1 MIINRKASVKRNI
14 PVDNEYGS
22 EIDNYKHLGI
32 VSGFFDIFTID
43 RGEIAQKIIE
53 DTTHLFI
60 CETKLD
66 IKQGDRFF
74 IDGLEY
80 EVNFVDRPQLQKL
93 AMIELKKTLHQNN
106 MVDSFIYIGSG
117 REDGHL
123 IEMDVISWR
132 FDKYPITER
141 KFSQSVELKDKN
153 LYIVYPKSFGK
164 GSIRLDGRPVVDWE
178 ISELMIDG
186 FVHYVYKTE
195 TLKEEIYIELY

>member
-22 EIDNYKHLGI
+22 EIDNYIDLGI
-32 VSGFFDIFTID
+32 VSGFFDIFTIEL
-43 RGEIAQKIIE
+43 GEVAQKIIE
-53 DTTHLFI
+53 DTTHIFI
-60 CETKLD
+60 CETSLD

-74 IDGLEY
+74 IDNVEY

-93 AMIELKKTLHQNN
+93 AMIELKKTLHQND
-106 MVDSFIYIGSG
+106 MVDNFIYIGG
-117 REDGHL
+117 TEEELL
-123 IEMDVISWR
+123 IEMDVLS
-132 FDKYPITER
+132 FDRYPITER
-141 KFSQSVELKDKN
+141 SFSQSVELKDKN

-195 TLKEEIYIELY
+195 TLKEEVYIELY

>member
-14 PVDNEYGS
+14 PVDNDYGS
-22 EIDNYKHLGI
+22 EIDNYIDLGI
-32 VSGFFDIFTID
+32 VSGFFDIFTIEL
-43 RGEIAQKIIE
+43 GEVAQKIIE
-53 DTTHLFI
+53 DTTHIFI
-60 CETKLD
+60 CETSLD

-74 IDGLEY
+74 IDNVEY

-93 AMIELKKTLHQNN
+93 AMIELKKTLHQND
-106 MVDSFIYIGSG
+106 MVDNFIYIGG
-117 REDGHL
+117 TEEELL
-123 IEMDVISWR
+123 IEMDVLS
-132 FDKYPITER
+132 FDRYPITER
-141 KFSQSVELKDKN
+141 SFSQSVELKDKN

-195 TLKEEIYIELY
+195 TLKEEVYIELY

>member
-14 PVDNEYGS
+14 PVDNDYGS
-22 EIDNYKHLGI
+22 EINNYIDLGI

-43 RGEIAQKIIE
+43 RGEIAQKIVE
-53 DTTHLFI
+53 DTTHIFI
-60 CETKLD
+60 CETSLD

-74 IDGLEY
+74 IDNVEY

-93 AMIELKKTLHQNN
+93 AMIELKKTLHQND
-106 MVDSFIYIGSG
+106 MVENFIYIGG
-117 REDGHL
+117 TEEELL
-123 IEMDVISWR
+123 IEMDVLS
-132 FDKYPITER
+132 FDRYPITER
-141 KFSQSVELKDKN
+141 SFSQSVELKDKN

-195 TLKEEIYIELY
+195 TLKEEVYIELY

>member
-1 MIINRKASVKRNI
+1 MIINRKANVKRNI
-14 PVDNEYGS
+14 PVDNDYGS
-22 EIDNYKHLGI
+22 EIDNYVDLGV
-32 VSGFFDIFTID
+32 VSGFFDIFTIEL
-43 RGEIAQKIIE
+43 GEVAQKIIE
-53 DTTHLFI
+53 DTTHIFI
-60 CETKLD
+60 CETSLD

-74 IDGLEY
+74 IDNVEY

-93 AMIELKKTLHQNN
+93 AMIELKKTLHQND
-106 MVDSFIYIGSG
+106 MVDNFIYIGG
-117 REDGHL
+117 TEEELL
-123 IEMDVISWR
+123 IEMDVLS

-141 KFSQSVELKDKN
+141 SFSQSVELKDKN

>member
-14 PVDNEYGS
+14 PVDNDYGS
-22 EIDNYKHLGI
+22 EVDNYIDLGI

-53 DTTHLFI
+53 DTTHIFI
-60 CETKLD
+60 CETSLD

-74 IDGLEY
+74 IDNVEY

-93 AMIELKKTLHQNN
+93 AMIELKKTLHQND
-106 MVDSFIYIGSG
+106 MVDNFIYIGG
-117 REDGHL
+117 TEEELL
-123 IEMDVISWR
+123 IEMDVLS
-132 FDKYPITER
+132 FDRYPITER
-141 KFSQSVELKDKN
+141 SFSQSVELKDKN

-195 TLKEEIYIELY
+195 TLKEEVYIELY

>member
-22 EIDNYKHLGI
+22 EIDNYIDLGI
-32 VSGFFDIFTID
+32 VSGFFDIFTIEL
-43 RGEIAQKIIE
+43 GEVAQKIIE
-53 DTTHLFI
+53 DTTHIFI
-60 CETKLD
+60 CETSLD

-74 IDGLEY
+74 IDNVEY

-93 AMIELKKTLHQNN
+93 AMIELKKTLHQND
-106 MVDSFIYIGSG
+106 MVDNFIYIGG
-117 REDGHL
+117 TEEELL
-123 IEMDVISWR
+123 IEMDVLS
-132 FDKYPITER
+132 FDKYPVTER
-141 KFSQSVELKDKN
+141 SFSQSVELKDKN

>member
-14 PVDNEYGS
+14 PVDNDYGS
-22 EIDNYKHLGI
+22 EIDNYIDLGI

-43 RGEIAQKIIE
+43 RGEIAQKIVE
-53 DTTHLFI
+53 DTTHIFI
-60 CETKLD
+60 CETSLD

-74 IDGLEY
+74 IDNVEY

-93 AMIELKKTLHQNN
+93 AMIELKKTLHQND
-106 MVDSFIYIGSG
+106 MVENFIYIGG
-117 REDGHL
+117 TEEELL
-123 IEMDVISWR
+123 IEMDVLS
-132 FDKYPITER
+132 FDRYPITER
-141 KFSQSVELKDKN
+141 SFSQSVELKDKN

-195 TLKEEIYIELY
+195 TLKEEVYIELY

>member
-14 PVDNEYGS
+14 PVDNDYGS
-22 EIDNYKHLGI
+22 EIDNYIDLGV
-32 VSGFFDIFTID
+32 VSGFFDIFTIEL
-43 RGEIAQKIIE
+43 GEVAQKIIE
-53 DTTHLFI
+53 DTTHIFI
-60 CETKLD
+60 CETSLD

-74 IDGLEY
+74 IDNVEY

-93 AMIELKKTLHQNN
+93 AMIELKKTLHQND
-106 MVDSFIYIGSG
+106 MVDNFIYIGG
-117 REDGHL
+117 TEEELL
-123 IEMDVISWR
+123 IEMDVLS

-141 KFSQSVELKDKN
+141 SFSQSVELKDKN

-195 TLKEEIYIELY
+195 TLKEEVYIELY

>member
-14 PVDNEYGS
+14 PVDNDYGS
-22 EIDNYKHLGI
+22 EIDNYIDLGI
-32 VSGFFDIFTID
+32 VSGFFDIFTIEL
-43 RGEIAQKIIE
+43 GEVAQKIIE
-53 DTTHLFI
+53 DTTHIFI
-60 CETKLD
+60 CETSLD

-74 IDGLEY
+74 IDNVEY

-93 AMIELKKTLHQNN
+93 AMIELKKTLHQND
-106 MVDSFIYIGSG
+106 MVDNFIYIGG
-117 REDGHL
+117 TEEELL
-123 IEMDVISWR
+123 IEMDVLS
-132 FDKYPITER
+132 FDRYPITER
-141 KFSQSVELKDKN
+141 NFSQSVEVKDKN

-195 TLKEEIYIELY
+195 TLKEEVYIELY

>member
-14 PVDNEYGS
+14 PVDNDYGS
-22 EIDNYKHLGI
+22 EVDNYIDLGI

-53 DTTHLFI
+53 DTTHIFI
-60 CETKLD
+60 CETSLD

-93 AMIELKKTLHQNN
+93 AMIELKKTLHQND
-106 MVDSFIYIGSG
+106 MVDNFIYIGG
-117 REDGHL
+117 TEEELL
-123 IEMDVISWR
+123 IEMDVLS

-141 KFSQSVELKDKN
+141 SFSQSVELKDKN

-164 GSIRLDGRPVVDWE
+164 GSIRLDGRPVIDWE

-195 TLKEEIYIELY
+195 TLKEEVYIELY

>member
-53 DTTHLFI
+53 DTTHIFI
-60 CETKLD
+60 CETSLD

-74 IDGLEY
+74 VDGLEY

-93 AMIELKKTLHQNN
+93 AMIELKKTLHQND
-106 MVDSFIYIGSG
+106 MVDNFIYIGG
-117 REDGHL
+117 TEEELL
-123 IEMDVISWR
+123 IEMDVLS
-132 FDKYPITER
+132 FDRYPITER
-141 KFSQSVELKDKN
+141 SFSQSVEVNDKN

-186 FVHYVYKTE
+186 FVHYVYKAE
-195 TLKEEIYIELY
+195 TLKEEVYIELY

>member
-14 PVDNEYGS
+14 PVDNDYGS
-22 EIDNYKHLGI
+22 EVDNYIDLGV
-32 VSGFFDIFTID
+32 VSGFFDIFTIEL
-43 RGEIAQKIIE
+43 GEVAQKIIE
-53 DTTHLFI
+53 DTTHIFI
-60 CETKLD
+60 CETSLD
-66 IKQGDRFF
+66 VKQGDRFF
-74 IDGLEY
+74 IDNVEY

-93 AMIELKKTLHQNN
+93 AMIELKKTLHQND
-106 MVDSFIYIGSG
+106 MVENFIYIGG
-117 REDGHL
+117 TEEELL
-123 IEMDVISWR
+123 IEMDVLS

-141 KFSQSVELKDKN
+141 SFSQSVELKDKN
-153 LYIVYPKSFGK
+153 LYIVYPKLFGK

>member
-14 PVDNEYGS
+14 PVDNDYGS
-22 EIDNYKHLGI
+22 EIDNYIDLGV
-32 VSGFFDIFTID
+32 VSGFFDIFTIEL
-43 RGEIAQKIIE
+43 GEVAQKIIE
-53 DTTHLFI
+53 DTTHIFI
-60 CETKLD
+60 CETSLD

-74 IDGLEY
+74 IDNVEY

-93 AMIELKKTLHQNN
+93 AMIELKKTLHQND
-106 MVDSFIYIGSG
+106 MVDNFIYIGG
-117 REDGHL
+117 TEEELL
-123 IEMDVISWR
+123 IEMDVLT
-132 FDKYPITER
+132 FDKYPITKR
-141 KFSQSVELKDKN
+141 SFSQSVELKDKN

-164 GSIRLDGRPVVDWE
+164 GSIRLDGKPVVDWE

>member
-1 MIINRKASVKRNI
+1 MIINRKANVKRNI

-22 EIDNYKHLGI
+22 EVDNYIDLGV
-32 VSGFFDIFTID
+32 VSGFFDIFTIEL
-43 RGEIAQKIIE
+43 GEVAQKIIE

-60 CETKLD
+60 CETSLD

-93 AMIELKKTLHQNN
+93 AMIELKKSLHQND
-106 MVDSFIYIGSG
+106 MVENFIYIGGG
-117 REDGHL
+117 RDGGHL

-132 FDKYPITER
+132 FDKYPITKR
-141 KFSQSVELKDKN
+141 SFSQSVELKNKN

-164 GSIRLDGRPVVDWE
+164 GSIRLDGKPVVDWE

>member
-14 PVDNEYGS
+14 PVDNDYGS
-22 EIDNYKHLGI
+22 EVDNYIDLGI
-32 VSGFFDIFTID
+32 VSGFFDIFTIEL
-43 RGEIAQKIIE
+43 GEVAQKIIE
-53 DTTHLFI
+53 DTTHIFI
-60 CETKLD
+60 CETSLD

-74 IDGLEY
+74 IDNVEY

-93 AMIELKKTLHQNN
+93 AMIELKKTLHQND
-106 MVDSFIYIGSG
+106 MVDNFIYIGG
-117 REDGHL
+117 TEEELL
-123 IEMDVISWR
+123 IEMDVLS
-132 FDKYPITER
+132 FDRYPITER
-141 KFSQSVELKDKN
+141 SFSQSVEVKDKN